1 MSRLCRRLLTMHVAL
16 APTVR
21 LFSLLGFAISQ
32 TRCKPMLLMPST
44 AIISGRATP
53 LILAPLPAL
62 PPLPELIQVCVFFTL
77 LSLSPPLIALLFP
90 PPPPHTNYFFCSS
103 YVFACFIRHCF
114 FPLFDGFIRGFLFYN
129 QKFQGNSFI
138 YLIFLFFEIL
148 MFLCFQAMDLVFIHH
163 LQGIYFLPPLL
174 FIFLKTSSCC
184 FSQSCSNAFFF
195 IYIYIYVLSINRT
208 QWRFYYYENYSYY
221 ILKIVKYLV
230 LELLF
235 KIAHMA

>member
-77 LSLSPPLIALLFP
+77 LSLSLPLIALL
-90 PPPPHTNYFFCSS
+90 PPPPHTQITFFVLLMFLHASLGT
-103 YVFACFIRHCF
+103 VFFHFLMVLFEGF
-114 FPLFDGFIRGFLFYN
+114 FSITRE
-129 QKFQGNSFI
+129 FQGNSFI

-184 FSQSCSNAFFF
+184 FSQSCSNAFF
-195 IYIYIYVLSINRT
+195 IYIYIYMFYPLTGHSGGFITMRT
-208 QWRFYYYENYSYY
+208 TLIIS
-221 ILKIVKYLV
+221 
-230 LELLF
+230 
-235 KIAHMA
+235 